1 MAPDHLGVEAWK
13 LWKAGTF
20 EDVPLSVGV
29 VDYTYTH
36 EEINVAFLIFLN
48 DADQTYPGWKET
60 SWHTCESPVQAAAFG
75 RPWKVVS
82 AAFAGATAPSVLAH
96 AQHWTN
102 QVDTRTWR
110 RMRLTSSEGSALV
123 GGLHQETRRR

>member
-1 MAPDHLGVEAWK
+1 MLRIGSFGRLAPFRMCHYRLVD
-13 LWKAGTF
+13 
-20 EDVPLSVGV
+20 
-29 VDYTYTH
+29 DYTDTH
-36 EEINVAFLIFLN
+36 EEIKVAFLIFLN

-60 SWHTCESPVQAAAFG
+60 SWNTCEASVQAAAFG